1 MLAICFKDELWNNC
15 LKSHLEMINT
25 LKALSFTSHDC
36 VKNSETHAQK
46 ISREL
51 ARDKKSSS
59 GEVVID

>member
-1 MLAICFKDELWNNC
+1 M
-15 LKSHLEMINT
+15 KSHLEMINT